1 MRPYSFM
8 LPHRVT
14 ASTHEFSSDMTDKIF
29 LRVLLQ
35 RMQICLSPCT
45 TRLFKSAPA
54 GLDSHEVILAGN
66 KDEFP
71 PHIQCIATEKKYTF
85 CSWDGKS
92 NQPEERVLIFNL
104 ETFAQK
110 PQAVLFSD
118 EQRGKTEL
126 HRGHLNSV
134 AGVAL

>member
-1 MRPYSFM
+1 MRPYSIM
-8 LPHRVT
+8 QPHMVT

-29 LRVLLQ
+29 LRVSLQ

-45 TRLFKSAPA
+45 TGPFKSAPV
-54 GLDSHEVILAGN
+54 GLQSHEVILAEN

-71 PHIQCIATEKKYTF
+71 PHTQCIATGKKYTF

-110 PQAVLFSD
+110 PQAVLFSG
-118 EQRGKTEL
+118 EQRDMTEL